1 VRTTLKT
8 GKPSRKDLKP
18 EPRAIVV
25 AAMPDEA
32 RWALQPSP
40 VSKAKRAATAPS
52 FSHKGATAAPSE
64 VITVGFQRGA
74 PTADASRFSGS
85 AVTFMPVARFATN

>member
-1 VRTTLKT
+1 
-8 GKPSRKDLKP
+8 
-18 EPRAIVV
+18 
-25 AAMPDEA
+25 
-32 RWALQPSP
+32 
-40 VSKAKRAATAPS
+40 
-52 FSHKGATAAPSE
+52 